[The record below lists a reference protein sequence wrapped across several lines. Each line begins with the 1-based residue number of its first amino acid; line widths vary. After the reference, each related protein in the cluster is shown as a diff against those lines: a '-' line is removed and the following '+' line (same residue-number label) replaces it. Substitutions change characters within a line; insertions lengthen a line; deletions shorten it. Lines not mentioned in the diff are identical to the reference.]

1 MDIKTKSDGYWSNP
15 SIWEGGKL
23 PSAADR
29 AIINHPIILNQDA
42 TVAGIEVN
50 AELRLALEKD
60 ITLQSSKNIVVNGI
74 MSAFPQSGFNNTI
87 RFIDVDE
94 NKFIGGGHDVLD
106 TDIGLWVMGA
116 GRLDLQGTPKTSWTN
131 EVDGIIGSSNFLEV
145 KESMGWR
152 EGDELM
158 ITPTAK
164 DAFNYEIA
172 NIVELGDV
180 ITLNKGISNHPLI
193 DNLYTAEVANLY
205 TAEVANLTRN
215 IRIEGAA
222 TGQSHIFIKS
232 TTPQILRYVAL
243 RHMGP
248 RKQQRGTTVKEFIV
262 GRYALHFHHCGHID
276 GTVIEGCVARDCGS
290 HVFVPHGSHGIHF
303 LHNVT
308 YNTFEHAFWYDPGHS
323 THNNKWNHN
332 LVARLNYVPGAINMS
347 LAETDPDTPPTF
359 SAGGFM
365 LGEGDGNECVGNV
378 VVGAVGDP
386 HDGGGFQW
394 PARDENK
401 NEGIWVFKD
410 NLAHNCSTGLQVW
423 QNTVLNHIVENY
435 QAYSNTLDI
444 FHGAYANSYRYLRGR
459 CNGLVEFK
467 AASANSSR
475 VRVEDMELSQVDLLP
490 SPLAGDLPMLFLNC
504 RIGILTDKVTDLA
517 HSADLINCTGT
528 FKVAGSS
535 REVLRVQQPDGTAY
549 KITTAGKSAIAPFA
563 PTIWG
568 TGTGLK
574 GEYFAD
580 ATFTKK
586 VLERIDSYIGF
597 SEWGNGIHHLLTPV
611 MSARWT
617 GFIEPQFNETY
628 TFITQSAGIMKL
640 LIDEKQVVGP
650 VSLVAGKRYPIRVE
664 FSNADTDIRGGV
676 NLGWI
681 CPSLTKFC
689 GAVEYVPQC
698 QLYAGQAANKPPVAS
713 AGEGKTLLISL
724 DLDGSGSDTDGTVV
738 SYWWEKIS
746 GPECVIMDASSAK
759 TKAVYLQPGT
769 YVFRLTVTDDKGATG
784 MSQVTHVVKE

>member
-29 AIINHPIILNQDA
+29 PIINHPIILNQDA

-60 ITLQSSKNIVVNGI
+60 ITLQSSKNIIVNGI

-94 NKFIGGGHDVLD
+94 SKFVGGGHDVLD
-106 TDIGLWVMGA
+106 MDIGLWIIGT
-116 GRLDLQGTPKTSWTN
+116 GQLNLQGTEKTSWTN
-131 EVDGIIGSSNFLEV
+131 EQGSIIAPTSSLMPLQYKNWSV
-145 KESMGWR
+145 
-152 EGDELM
+152 GDELL
-158 ITPTAK
+158 ITPTEKGSVA
-164 DAFNYEIA
+164 Y
-172 NIVELGDV
+172 DV
-180 ITLNKGISNHPLI
+180 VTMQSIDGEDIFVKPGLSNHPII
-193 DNLYTAEVANLY
+193 DDRYTPEI
-205 TAEVANLTRN
+205 ANLTRN
-215 IRIEGAA
+215 VRIEGTA
-222 TGQSHIFIKS
+222 TGQSHIFIGS
-232 TTPQILRYVAL
+232 TAPQTIRYVAL
-243 RHMGP
+243 RFMGP
-248 RKQQRGTTVKEFIV
+248 RKQQRGTTVKEFVV
-262 GRYALHFHHCGHID
+262 GRYAVHFHHCGHID

-323 THNNKWNHN
+323 THNNKWNYN
-332 LVARLNYVPGAINMS
+332 LVTRLNYVPGAINMS

-365 LGEGDGNECVGNV
+365 LGEGDGNECIGNC

-386 HDGGGFQW
+386 HDGGGYQW

-435 QAYSNTLDI
+435 QAYSNTVDI
-444 FHGAYANSYRYLRGR
+444 FHGAYANSYRYIRGR

-475 VRVEDMELSQVDLLP
+475 VRVEDMELNQVDLLP
-490 SPLAGDLPMLFLNC
+490 SPLAGDVPMLFLNC
-504 RIGILTDKVTDLA
+504 RIGILTDKVTDLV

-535 REVLRVQQPDGTAY
+535 KEVLRVQQPDGTAF
-549 KITTAGKSAIAPFA
+549 KITTAGKSSIAPFA

-580 ATFTKK
+580 AIFEKK

-597 SEWGNGIHHLLTPV
+597 SEWANGIHHLLTPV
-611 MSARWT
+611 MSVRWT
-617 GFIEPQFNETY
+617 GFIEPQFSEAY
-628 TFITQSAGIMKL
+628 TFITQSAGAMKL
-640 LIDEKQVVGP
+640 FIDEKQVVGT
-650 VSLVAGKRYPIRVE
+650 VALVAGKRYPIKVE
-664 FSNADTDIRGGV
+664 FSNVDANIRGGV

-698 QLYAGQAANKPPVAS
+698 QLYPPVTIPVNKPPVAS
-713 AGEGKTLLISL
+713 AGEGKTVLISL
-724 DLDGSGSDTDGTVV
+724 DLDGSGTDSDGTVV
-738 SYWWEKIS
+738 AYKWEKVS
-746 GPECVIMDASSAK
+746 GPACVIMDASLAK

-769 YVFRLTVTDDKGATG
+769 YVFRLTVTDDNGATG
-784 MSQVTHVVKE
+784 MSEVTHVVKE

>member
-1 MDIKTKSDGYWSNP
+1 MKITDARTLDGDLLLNEVLEIEGTLTLDPSKS
-15 SIWEGGKL
+15 
-23 PSAADR
+23 
-29 AIINHPIILNQDA
+29 
-42 TVAGIEVN
+42 
-50 AELRLALEKD
+50 
-60 ITLQSSKNIVVNGI
+60 ITITTSKNIILTGQLISKPSPEVTH
-74 MSAFPQSGFNNTI
+74 TI
-87 RFIDVDE
+87 RFLNIDE
-94 NKFIGGGHDVLD
+94 SKFIGGGHDVLD
-106 TDIGLWVMGA
+106 SDVGLYVIGTGK
-116 GRLDLQGTPKTSWTN
+116 LDLQGTPKTSWTN

-164 DAFNYEIA
+164 GTFNYEIV
-172 NIVELGDV
+172 NIAELGDV
-180 ITLNKGISNHPLI
+180 ITLNKGVSNHPLI
-193 DNLYTAEVANLY
+193 DNIY

-215 IRIEGAA
+215 IRIEGTA
-222 TGQSHIFIKS
+222 TGQSHIFVKS
-232 TTPQILRYVAL
+232 TAPQILRYVAL

-248 RKQQRGTTVKEFIV
+248 RTQQRGTTVKEFVV

-276 GTVIEGCVARDCGS
+276 GTIVEGCVARDCGS

-332 LVARLNYVPGAINMS
+332 LVARLNYLPGAINMS

-365 LGEGDGNECVGNV
+365 LGEGDGNECIGNV

-435 QAYSNTLDI
+435 QAYSNTVDI

-475 VRVEDMELSQVDLLP
+475 VRVEDMELNQVDLLP
-490 SPLAGDLPMLFLNC
+490 SPLAGDLPMLFLGC
-504 RIGILTDKVTDLA
+504 KIGTLTDKVTDLV

-528 FKVAGSS
+528 FKVVGSTK
-535 REVLRVQQPDGTAY
+535 EVLRVQQADGTTY
-549 KITTAGKSAIAPFA
+549 KITTAGKSHIGLFA

-574 GEYFAD
+574 GEYYAD
-580 ATFTKK
+580 ANFTKK

-597 SEWGNGIHHLLTPV
+597 SEWANGIHHLLTTI
-611 MSARWT
+611 MSVRWT
-617 GFIEPQFNETY
+617 GFIEPQFSEAY
-628 TFITQSAGIMKL
+628 TFITQSAGVMKL
-640 LIDEKQVVGP
+640 FIDEKLVTGP
-650 VSLVAGKRYPIRVE
+650 VALTAGKRYPIKVE
-664 FSNADTDIRGGV
+664 FSNADADIRGGV

-698 QLYAGQAANKPPVAS
+698 QLYPPVTIPVNKPPVAN
-713 AGEGKTLLISL
+713 AGEGKTISIAL
-724 DLDGSGSDTDGTVV
+724 DLEGSGSDADGTVV
-738 SYWWEKIS
+738 SYEWEKIS
-746 GPECVIMDASSAK
+746 GPGCIILDFTSAK
-759 TKAVYLQPGT
+759 TKAINLHAGT

-784 MSQVTHVVKE
+784 TSQVTHVVKE